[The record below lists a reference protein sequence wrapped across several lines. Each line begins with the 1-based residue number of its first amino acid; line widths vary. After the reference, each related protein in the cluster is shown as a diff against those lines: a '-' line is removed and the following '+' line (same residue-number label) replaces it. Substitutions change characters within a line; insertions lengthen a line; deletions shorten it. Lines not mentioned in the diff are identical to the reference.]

1 MTPYELIKKKR
12 DGEELS
18 TEEITS
24 FISGYIRGGIPDY
37 QMAAFLMAVYFRG
50 MTEKETTALT
60 LCIRDSGKRA
70 DFSRVNG
77 IRADKHSTGGVGDKT
92 TFVVIP
98 IVASLGVKAAKM
110 SGRGLGHTGGT
121 VDKLE
126 AFLGVKTEMGQEEFI
141 TAVNRAGACVIGQ
154 SGEFAPADKLLYA
167 LRDVTATVDSIPLI
181 TASIMGKKLAADDD
195 CIVLD
200 VKVGSGAFMK
210 DMESARKLAQSMVR
224 VGKDAGKKI
233 RALITDMDQPLGY
246 AVGNALEV
254 VEAIQT
260 LKGKGPKDV
269 TELSVSLAAH
279 ILCLAGLGTFAT
291 CETKA
296 REAITSGIALKT
308 LADMIEAQGGNS
320 ADVYAENL
328 PKAKF
333 QKTVVTNDSGFVTK
347 INAEEIG
354 LSAGLLGA
362 GRQKKEDAIS
372 LSAGILLN
380 KKVGDYVEKGEALAT
395 LFAEE
400 EIRFSRAEG
409 RVLSAFTLGKTPSNP
424 RKLIW
429 ESVE

>member
-1 MTPYELIKKKR
+1 
-12 DGEELS
+12 
-18 TEEITS
+18 
-24 FISGYIRGGIPDY
+24 
-37 QMAAFLMAVYFRG
+37 
-50 MTEKETTALT
+50 
-60 LCIRDSGKRA
+60 
-70 DFSRVNG
+70 
-77 IRADKHSTGGVGDKT
+77 
-92 TFVVIP
+92 
-98 IVASLGVKAAKM
+98 M

-126 AFLGVKTEMGQEEFI
+126 AFSGVKTEMGQEEFI
-141 TAVNRAGACVIGQ
+141 TAVNKAGACVIGQ
-154 SGEFAPADKLLYA
+154 SGDFAPADKLLYA

-210 DMESARKLAQSMVR
+210 DMESARALAQSMVR
-224 VGKDAGKKI
+224 VGKAAGKKI

-254 VEAIQT
+254 AEAIQT

-269 TELSVSLAAH
+269 TELSVALAAH
-279 ILCLAGLGTFAT
+279 ILCLAGLGDYVT

-320 ADVYAENL
+320 ADVFAENL

-333 QKTVVTNDSGFVTK
+333 QKTVVANTSGFVTK

-354 LSAGLLGA
+354 LSSGLLGA
-362 GRQKKEDAIS
+362 GRQKKEDVIS
-372 LSAGILLN
+372 PAAGIFLH
-380 KKVGDYVEKGEALAT
+380 KKVGDWVAKGEALAT
-395 LFAEE
+395 LYADEE
-400 EIRFSRAEG
+400 HRVSQVKN
-409 RVLSAFTLGKTPSNP
+409 RVLRAFFLGESLPAP

-429 ESVE
+429 DRVE

>member
-12 DGEELS
+12 DGGEL
-18 TEEITS
+18 TPGEITH
-24 FISGYIRGGIPDY
+24 FITGYLHGEIPDY

-50 MTEKETTALT
+50 MTKEETTALT
-60 LCIRDSGKRA
+60 FCIRDSGTRA

-126 AFLGVKTEMGQEEFI
+126 AFSGVKTEMGQEEFI
-141 TAVNRAGACVIGQ
+141 TAVNKAGACVIGQ

-210 DMESARKLAQSMVR
+210 DMESARVLAQSMVR

-233 RALITDMDQPLGY
+233 RALITNMDEPLGY

-269 TELSVSLAAH
+269 TELSISLAAH
-279 ILCLAGLGTFAT
+279 ILQLAGVGDYDT

-296 REAITSGIALKT
+296 REAIISGAALKT
-308 LADMIEAQGGNS
+308 FADMIEVQGGSS
-320 ADVYAENL
+320 ADVYTENL

-333 QKTVVTNDSGFVTK
+333 SKTLTATKSGYIVK
-347 INAEEIG
+347 INAEEVGI
-354 LSAGLLGA
+354 SAGLLGA
-362 GRQKKEDAIS
+362 GRQKKEDVIFPA
-372 LSAGILLN
+372 AGILLN
-380 KKVGDYVEKGEALAT
+380 KKVGDYVEKGEVLAT
-395 LFAEE
+395 LYAEE
-400 EIRFSRAEG
+400 EVRFLKVEG
-409 RVLSAFTLGKTPSNP
+409 RVLSAFTLGNTPSAP
-424 RKLIW
+424 RKLILDR
-429 ESVE
+429 VE

>member
-12 DGEELS
+12 DGGELT
-18 TEEITS
+18 TEEIS
-24 FISGYIRGGIPDY
+24 AFITGYIRGEIPDY

-50 MTEKETTALT
+50 MTERETSVLT
-60 LCIRDSGKRA
+60 FCIRDSGKRA

-126 AFLGVKTEMGQEEFI
+126 AFSGVKTEMGQEDFI
-141 TAVNRAGACVIGQ
+141 AAVNHAGACVIGQ

-210 DMESARKLAQSMVR
+210 DMESARFLAQSMVR
-224 VGKDAGKKI
+224 VGKAAGKKI

-254 VEAIQT
+254 AEAIQT
-260 LKGKGPKDV
+260 LKGRGPTDV
-269 TELSVSLAAH
+269 TELSVALAAH
-279 ILCLAGLGTFAT
+279 ILELAGVGDYGT
-291 CETKA
+291 CERKA
-296 REAITSGIALKT
+296 RESINSGAALKT
-308 LADMIEAQGGNS
+308 LADMIEAQGGNA

-328 PKAKF
+328 PKAKYA
-333 QKTVVTNDSGFVTK
+333 KTVTANKSGYILK

-354 LSAGLLGA
+354 LSAGILGA

-372 LSAGILLN
+372 PSAGIVLN
-380 KKVGDYVEKGEALAT
+380 KKAGDFVEQGEILAT
-395 LFAEE
+395 LYADEE
-400 EIRFSRAEG
+400 GRLSQAEG
-409 RVLSAFTLGKTPSNP
+409 RVFASFTLGNAPSAP
-424 RKLIW
+424 RKLILGR
-429 ESVE
+429 VE